1 MGTTT
6 TSLEASPGSLRGPLE
21 TLSVP
26 FHVGDPVPGFPTPPD
41 ASILAPELPE
51 GNPQTK
57 MVALF
62 RQLAERVEKAH
73 RCLVYAGDCM
83 APLGVLAGLQRR
95 GVSPF
100 LVWFDAH
107 GDFNT
112 WETTPSGYIGG
123 MPIAML
129 VGRGEQTIV
138 EGVGLEPMDE
148 GRIVIADARDV
159 DADERVALKGSNVR
173 ITDVGGVLDL
183 VPAGGPIAVHLDVDV
198 VTPDD
203 MPALRFPAAGGPSAS
218 AVETSLRALAK
229 TGRIACVT
237 VACTWDPSRPGAARA
252 AETAER
258 LVAALLGARP

>member
-1 MGTTT
+1 MGT
-6 TSLEASPGSLRGPLE
+6 TSLEALRGSFE
-21 TLSVP
+21 TFSVP
-26 FHVGDPVPGFPTPPD
+26 FHVGEPVPGFPTPP
-41 ASILAPELPE
+41 AAAVLAPELPE
-51 GNPQTK
+51 GSPQTK

-62 RQLAERVEKAH
+62 RQLAGRVEQADA
-73 RCLVYAGDCM
+73 CLVYAGDCM

-138 EGVGLEPMDE
+138 EGVGLDPLDE
-148 GRIVIADARDV
+148 RRIVIADARDV
-159 DADERVALKGSNVR
+159 DPDEGVALEGSAVR
-173 ITDVGGVLDL
+173 ITGVGGVINL
-183 VPAGGPIAVHLDVDV
+183 VPASGPIAVHLDVDV
-198 VTPDD
+198 VNPDE
-203 MPALRFPAAGGPSAS
+203 MPALRFPAAGGPSVS
-218 AVETSLRALAK
+218 AVEASLRALAA
-229 TGRIACVT
+229 TGRVVCVT
-237 VACTWDPSRPGAARA
+237 VACTWDPSRPGAAKA

-258 LVAALLGARP
+258 LVGSLVGGPP

>member
-1 MGTTT
+1 MGT
-6 TSLEASPGSLRGPLE
+6 TSLEALRGSLRGSFE

-41 ASILAPELPE
+41 AAVLAPELPE
-51 GNPQTK
+51 GSPQTK
-57 MVALF
+57 MVAIF
-62 RQLAERVEKAH
+62 RQIAERVEKSDG
-73 RCLVYAGDCM
+73 CLVYAGDCM

-159 DADERVALKGSNVR
+159 DADEGVALKG
-173 ITDVGGVLDL
+173 
-183 VPAGGPIAVHLDVDV
+183 
-198 VTPDD
+198 
-203 MPALRFPAAGGPSAS
+203 
-218 AVETSLRALAK
+218 
-229 TGRIACVT
+229 
-237 VACTWDPSRPGAARA
+237 SRPGAARA

-258 LVAALLGARP
+258 LVASLVGAGP